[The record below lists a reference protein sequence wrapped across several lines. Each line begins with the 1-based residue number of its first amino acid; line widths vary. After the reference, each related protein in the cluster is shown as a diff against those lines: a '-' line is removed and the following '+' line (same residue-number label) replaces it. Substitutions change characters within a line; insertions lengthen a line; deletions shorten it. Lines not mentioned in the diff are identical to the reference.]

1 MIKKLKHTHGI
12 TLLELMIAT
21 LLTGLVFAVAM
32 SIYSSSIKFMSIQGA
47 ATDPTQSTVVVLED
61 IAKRISL
68 CNEVSPITGGP
79 QATIHLRCD
88 YAVGSY
94 TINNAAGNPAGTPS
108 NLADD
113 NYWHFGFAGGAL
125 RMTTTNWTTPVDD
138 PSAGTIIIPNVNTGA
153 SSFNITLGSAVGNR
167 ETKVDIIVTT
177 SVAPITEVRTS
188 AILGARATR

>member
-1 MIKKLKHTHGI
+1 MINKLKLTRGI

-32 SIYSSSIKFMSIQGA
+32 SIYSSSIKFMNIQGA
-47 ATDPTQSTVVVLED
+47 ATDPTQSAVVVLED

-68 CNEVSPITGGP
+68 CNEVSPISGGP

-108 NLADD
+108 NFADD

-125 RMTTTNWTTPVDD
+125 RVVSDNVPATDPV
-138 PSAGTIIIPNVNTGA
+138 AGTIVIPNVNTGA
-153 SSFNITLGSAVGNR
+153 SSFNITLGSTVGNR